1 MIKGLYVHIPFC
13 AHTCGYCD
21 FAKAKY
27 NSGLANRYLNELEK
41 EICAIGQKE
50 FETVYVGGGTPTSLS
65 SEQLDRLL
73 SFLSGFGGKKEFTV
87 EINPETFDLEKAMI
101 MKKHGVNRVSIGIQS
116 FNERLLNE
124 MDRSHNNEDTF
135 NTLKY
140 LDEAGI
146 KNRSIDL
153 MYGFNSQSL
162 EDLESD
168 LEKAVN
174 LDVTH
179 ISIYELEVH
188 EKTMFGI
195 NNYQLADEET
205 RYLMYRK
212 IIEYLNA
219 HSYKQ
224 YEVSNFALPYS
235 QSQHNLIYW
244 HYEDYYG
251 AGLAACGK
259 IGNERYENTH
269 NFMDYLNGNYRLE
282 VNKLSLEEVRF
293 EAIMMGL
300 RLVEGINIERY
311 NEKHGCQLLKHYD
324 KAIEKNVNKG
334 LLRIDNGCL
343 KTTSMG
349 MMVLNDILVDFMNW
363 L

>member
-1 MIKGLYVHIPFC
+1 VR
-13 AHTCGYCD
+13 
-21 FAKAKY
+21 
-27 NSGLANRYLNELEK
+27 SGWSVRELK
-41 EICAIGQKE
+41 RQIA
-50 FETVYVGGGTPTSLS
+50 TSL
-65 SEQLDRLL
+65 
-73 SFLSGFGGKKEFTV
+73 F
-87 EINPETFDLEKAMI
+87 
-101 MKKHGVNRVSIGIQS
+101 
-116 FNERLLNE
+116 ERLLLSEGKANKE
-124 MDRSHNNEDTF
+124 KVYELAAKGQELAEPKDIIKDPYVFEF
-135 NTLKY
+135 L
-140 LDEAGI
+140 GI
-146 KNRSIDL
+146 PERKAI
-153 MYGFNSQSL
+153 
-162 EDLESD
+162 LESD

-219 HSYKQ
+219 HSYRQ

-300 RLVEGINIERY
+300 RLTEGINIERY
-311 NEKHGCQLLKHYD
+311 NEKHGCQLLKHYE

>member
-1 MIKGLYVHIPFC
+1 MIKGLYVNVPFC

-27 NSGLANRYLNELEK
+27 NYGLASRYLNELEK
-41 EICAIGQKE
+41 EISAIGQKE

-65 SEQLDRLL
+65 SDQLDRLL
-73 SFLSGFGGKKEFTV
+73 SFLSTFGGKKEFTV
-87 EINPETFDLEKAMI
+87 EINPETFDREKAEI
-101 MKKHGVNRVSIGIQS
+101 LKKNGVNRVSIGVQS

-124 MDRSHNNEDTF
+124 MDRSHNNEDTV

-140 LDEAGI
+140 LDEVGI

-162 EDLESD
+162 EDLEDD
-168 LEKAVN
+168 LRKAVE
-174 LDVTH
+174 LDITH

-212 IIEYLNA
+212 IIEFLNE

-235 QSQHNLIYW
+235 QSQHNLVYW
-244 HYEDYYG
+244 HYDDYYG
-251 AGLAACGK
+251 AGLAASGK

-269 NFMDYLNGNYRLE
+269 NFMEYLKGNYRMETL
-282 VNKLSLEEVRF
+282 KLSLEEVRF
-293 EAIMMGL
+293 EAVMMGL
-300 RLVEGINIERY
+300 RLVEGIDIDKY
-311 NEKHGCQLLKHYD
+311 DEKYGCELLKHYSKAVD
-324 KAIEKNVNKG
+324 KNINKG
-334 LLRIDNGCL
+334 LLRTDNGHL
-343 KTTSMG
+343 MTTSAG